1 MKLKADS
8 IDARL
13 TLSGDMEITLR
24 VVRESRAAARGGI
37 DELRDK
43 TLSVEVKQWRERR
56 SLEANAYAWVM
67 IDKIAEAT
75 KQGRTEV
82 YRSYIRE
89 VPGNSQLV
97 CVPTKAVSRLIQG
110 WNHNGL
116 GWITDTMPS
125 KLPDCTNVQLY
136 YGSSTYD
143 SKQMSAL
150 IDLIVQ
156 DAKALGIETLTP
168 IELERMK
175 EEWREK
181 QPSKSV

>member
-1 MKLKADS
+1 MKIKAENLE
-8 IDARL
+8 ARL
-13 TLSGDMEITLR
+13 TLSGDMEITIR
-24 VVRESRAAARGGI
+24 VSRGSRAAARGGM

-43 TLSVEVKQWRERR
+43 VLSVEIKPWRERR

-75 KQGRTEV
+75 QQGRTEV

-110 WNHNGL
+110 WSHNGL

-143 SKQMSAL
+143 TKQMSAL

-156 DAKALGIETLTP
+156 DAKELFIETLTP
-168 IELERMK
+168 MELERMK
-175 EEWREK
+175 EEYGK
-181 QPSKSV
+181 HHASG

>member
-13 TLSGDMEITLR
+13 TLSGDMEITIR
-24 VVRESRAAARGGI
+24 VARESRAAARGGI

-143 SKQMSAL
+143 TKQMSAL
-150 IDLIVQ
+150 IDLIIQ
-156 DAKALGIETLTP
+156 DAKALNIETLTP
-168 IELERMK
+168 MELERMK
-175 EEWREK
+175 EEWHEK
-181 QPSKSV
+181 QQGKSV

>member
-1 MKLKADS
+1 MKIKGENLE
-8 IDARL
+8 ARL
-13 TLSGDMEITLR
+13 TLSGDMEITIR
-24 VVRESRAAARGGI
+24 VAKESRAAARGGM

-43 TLSVEVKQWRERR
+43 VLSVEVKQWRERR
-56 SLEANAYAWVM
+56 SLEANAYAWVL

-75 KQGRTEV
+75 QQGRTEV
-82 YRSYIRE
+82 YRSYIRD

-110 WNHNGL
+110 WSHNGL

-125 KLPDCTNVQLY
+125 KLPECTNVQLY

-143 SKQMSAL
+143 TKQMSAL

-156 DAKALGIETLTP
+156 DAKDLGIETLTP
-168 IELERMK
+168 VELARMK

-181 QPSKSV
+181 QSSKSL